1 MAEYVILGSRQAI
14 LAIGIVVNGW
24 ILIGIAMALHC
35 TNLSEKESSLQGLET
50 G

>member
-1 MAEYVILGSRQAI
+1 
-14 LAIGIVVNGW
+14 VVNGW